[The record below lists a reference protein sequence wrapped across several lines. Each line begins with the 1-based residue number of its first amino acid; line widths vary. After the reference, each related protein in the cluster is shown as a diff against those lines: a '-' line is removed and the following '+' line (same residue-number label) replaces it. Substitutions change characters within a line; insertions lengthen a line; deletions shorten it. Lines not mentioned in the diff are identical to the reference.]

1 MILVKAKEHIHGRSR
16 DVNIVLYLRAN
27 FQHKYRFNLLLPLVC
42 CVEGS
47 LKNGLVLTYIQA
59 LY

>member
-1 MILVKAKEHIHGRSR
+1 MEAPVKSTQCLPLCA
-16 DVNIVLYLRAN
+16 D
-27 FQHKYRFNLLLPLVC
+27 FQHKYRFNFVLPLVS

-59 LY
+59 VY